1 MIRTAPAFALAAAFA
16 LSACGGNTEADNT
29 AAALK
34 DAASQST
41 PEAAAVLENAA
52 DRIEDQN
59 VTAPISQPG
68 SPGQQAMEA
77 AGKAQAKVTATPVA
91 PKSQGAK
98 PHAKGDPVPP
108 PKVSAG
114 AGAAAGTTENHAGH

>member
-16 LSACGGNTEADNT
+16 VAACGGQSEADNT
-29 AAALK
+29 AAALE

-52 DRIEDQN
+52 EQIQEQN
-59 VTAPISQPG
+59 VTAPISEPG
-68 SPGQQAMEA
+68 SPGQQAMQA
-77 AGKAQAKVTATPVA
+77 AGQAQAEAKAAPVA

-108 PKVSAG
+108 PKVGPAG
-114 AGAAAGTTENHAGH
+114 SGGEKEMTNHSGH

>member
-1 MIRTAPAFALAAAFA
+1 MIRTASAFAAAAA
-16 LSACGGNTEADNT
+16 LSLAGCGGQSEADNT
-29 AAALK
+29 AAALEE
-34 DAASQST
+34 AATQST

-52 DRIEDQN
+52 DRIQEQN

-77 AGKAQAKVTATPVA
+77 AGQAQAKARAIPAA
-91 PKSQGAK
+91 PPSQGAK

-108 PKVSAG
+108 PKVKADESG
-114 AGAAAGTTENHAGH
+114 GEMTNHSGH

>member
-1 MIRTAPAFALAAAFA
+1 MNRALSTIALAFALAA
-16 LSACGGNTEADNT
+16 CGGSTEADNT
-29 AAALK
+29 AAALE

-52 DRIEDQN
+52 EQIQEQN

-68 SPGQQAMEA
+68 SPGQQAMQA
-77 AGKAQAKVTATPVA
+77 AGQAQAKANAA
-91 PKSQGAK
+91 PKAPPSQGAK

-108 PKVSAG
+108 PKIPAG
-114 AGAAAGTTENHAGH
+114 AGGNETANHSGH

>member
-1 MIRTAPAFALAAAFA
+1 MNRTASALALAAAFA
-16 LSACGGNTEADNT
+16 LAACGGSSEADNT
-29 AAALK
+29 AAALE

-52 DRIEDQN
+52 DQIQEQN

-68 SPGQQAMEA
+68 SPGQQAMQA
-77 AGKAQAKVTATPVA
+77 AGQAQAKAAGA
-91 PKSQGAK
+91 PAPPPSQGAK

-108 PKVSAG
+108 PKVQPGAG
-114 AGAAAGTTENHAGH
+114 AGETTNHSGH